1 MQQVAIERR
10 EDNRMTARTDVPQQP
25 RNLAELF
32 ASWGPSHVLNPN
44 EPRAFTKLAARYAD
58 LLRLIHHLEAQQP
71 ESRNAVLEE
80 AAREC
85 ESYNLGESGRNV
97 MRAAKAIRA
106 LKTNAGGTADDS
118 ISYSPHRIHST
129 AAPQEQSSGARR
141 EGTPLEYS
149 DKERASPAKG
159 STPAAAA
166 PDAHQHAIDEAECTN
181 YATAAAPQDDPVF
194 NVRLGA
200 MEVAGFSFA
209 RPSLAAQDDCLTC
222 HGDPAVC
229 ASIPGLR
236 HCEKAM
242 REPPPPTPASGKD
255 SNLFSTLMKFYSVNS
270 VEGLVRM
277 QARHIERLQ
286 AKLPPLQDMEPR
298 NPRKG

>member
-10 EDNRMTARTDVPQQP
+10 EDNRMTARTDAPQQP

-129 AAPQEQSSGARR
+129 SVAPSA
-141 EGTPLEYS
+141 
-149 DKERASPAKG
+149 ASPNHPYLQECLDAIDKHNASAPKG
-159 STPAAAA
+159 SDPTIRALIDAILRWQGIMRDDHTLCKAANAALPAL
-166 PDAHQHAIDEAECTN
+166 QRLAE
-181 YATAAAPQDDPVF
+181 
-194 NVRLGA
+194 
-200 MEVAGFSFA
+200 
-209 RPSLAAQDDCLTC
+209 
-222 HGDPAVC
+222 
-229 ASIPGLR
+229 
-236 HCEKAM
+236 
-242 REPPPPTPASGKD
+242 
-255 SNLFSTLMKFYSVNS
+255 
-270 VEGLVRM
+270 
-277 QARHIERLQ
+277 
-286 AKLPPLQDMEPR
+286 
-298 NPRKG
+298 RKQP